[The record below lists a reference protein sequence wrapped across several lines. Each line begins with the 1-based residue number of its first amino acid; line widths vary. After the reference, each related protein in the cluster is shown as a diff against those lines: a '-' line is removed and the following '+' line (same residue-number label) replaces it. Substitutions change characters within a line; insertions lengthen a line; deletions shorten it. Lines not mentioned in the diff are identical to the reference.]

1 MYKLCIVLIVIAL
14 LCACAK
20 APALDERAE
29 SSPGLS
35 SPQAA
40 ATPLPQDPSPSPSSD
55 STAPS
60 LEERMAS
67 LSFTPVSGQYV
78 RKSIQGDI
86 EYMEMFALDKTSF
99 VRAALSEGE
108 EEVFVY
114 DYQNDRFTYLYLF
127 ENEVLSKVVYDMAAQ
142 SVLEDED
149 DLARLLIGDA
159 EALKEYFY
167 KLLETAGIEVEELL

>member
-1 MYKLCIVLIVIAL
+1 
-14 LCACAK
+14 
-20 APALDERAE
+20 
-29 SSPGLS
+29 
-35 SPQAA
+35 
-40 ATPLPQDPSPSPSSD
+40 
-55 STAPS
+55 
-60 LEERMAS
+60 MAS

-149 DLARLLIGDA
+149 DLAGLLIGDA

-167 KLLETAGIEVEELL
+167 KLLETAGIKVEELG